1 MFSRSD
7 DYLELQDVS
16 DGESSIIVSGYSRLQ
31 SRLNPVPESLNSPD
45 IVPGITI
52 VHLRQSL
59 FIS

>member
-16 DGESSIIVSGYSRLQ
+16 DGESSIIVSGYTRLQ

-45 IVPGITI
+45 IVPGIRHKSDI
-52 VHLRQSL
+52 
-59 FIS
+59 